1 MKKFNCQQISRKTA
15 SLKDSAGFTLI
26 ELMVVVAILAILVT
40 AAVATFDIATEK
52 QRIASCNTNLDTI
65 RIAINRAAAV
75 YEKPL
80 NQINDADVNQF
91 ITGGIG
97 ALQCDARKNPQAS
110 YHVVNGVISPAHN
123 HK

>member
-1 MKKFNCQQISRKTA
+1 MAT
-15 SLKDSAGFTLI
+15 
-26 ELMVVVAILAILVT
+26 VAILGVLVT
-40 AAVATFDIATEK
+40 AALATFDVATEK
-52 QRIASCNTNLDTI
+52 QRIAACETNLDTI